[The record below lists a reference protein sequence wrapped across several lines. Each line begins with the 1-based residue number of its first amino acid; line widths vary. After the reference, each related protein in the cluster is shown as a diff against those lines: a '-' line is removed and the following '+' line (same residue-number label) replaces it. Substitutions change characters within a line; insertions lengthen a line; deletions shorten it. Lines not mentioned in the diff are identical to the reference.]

1 MSHFKSLLFCAGLCG
16 SLLGLAATGAAF
28 AEAPNAKV
36 GSAAQSSPQGGEQ
49 RVALVIGNSNYQSA
63 PKLANPGND
72 AQSMAQLLNSAGFEV
87 TEAVDLTRND
97 MVKAVQDFSAKI
109 TARGPKTV
117 AMIYYAGHGV
127 QLAGENY
134 LLPVDAKISTPADL
148 DGNSLRLVD
157 VMGTLESIPSR
168 MRIVVL
174 DACRN
179 NPFPG
184 VNDAGRGLAI
194 VDAPNGSIVGYSTA
208 PGTEAQ
214 DGDSNHSPYTSAF
227 LRRAR
232 EPNLPIEQ
240 LFKRVR
246 LDVNDATEGR
256 QTPWESSSLT
266 SEFYFFGDT
275 AVAAARTP
283 DHSPIIQTASNLP
296 SRSVRQAYDYV
307 LSEASPDY
315 YEEFIRLYPRDPLC
329 DRIRHLLGN
338 WLEATAWHKA
348 VLANS
353 PVVYRAFHDSY
364 ANSPYAPSAL
374 KLQAQPR
381 TVPLMQFT
389 RLTRSPAINAANP
402 GLSKD
407 QMLVQSPSKIAT
419 LPGKGSNPGTN
430 NGNGAGKVS
439 NLPSKNADP
448 IPAKNHKPEGTI
460 TSRRFGGGSGNSS
473 PRLASTQS
481 RNSFNSVGGH
491 GGFRH

>member
-1 MSHFKSLLFCAGLCG
+1 MSRFNMSRFKSLLVCAGLCG
-16 SLLGLAATGAAF
+16 SLVGFAITGAAF
-28 AEAPNAKV
+28 AEAPNVEV
-36 GSAAQSSPQGGEQ
+36 GSAAQPSPQNGEQ
-49 RVALVIGNSNYQSA
+49 RVALVIGNSNYQRA
-63 PKLANPGND
+63 PKLANPGHD

-87 TEAVDLTRND
+87 TEAIDLTRND

-157 VMGTLESIPSR
+157 LMGTLESIPSR

-208 PGTEAQ
+208 PGMEAQ

-227 LRRAR
+227 LRRAS

-283 DHSPIIQTASNLP
+283 DHSPIIQT
-296 SRSVRQAYDYV
+296 
-307 LSEASPDY
+307 DY

-353 PVVYRAFHDSY
+353 PVVYKSFHDSF
-364 ANSPYAPSAL
+364 ANSRYAPSAL

-389 RLTRSPAINAANP
+389 RLTRSPATSVANP
-402 GLSKD
+402 GLSKVHMPA
-407 QMLVQSPSKIAT
+407 QGPSMIAA
-419 LPGKGSNPGTN
+419 LRG
-430 NGNGAGKVS
+430 
-439 NLPSKNADP
+439 KNANP
-448 IPAKNHKPEGTI
+448 IRIKNNKPEGTI
-460 TSRRFGGGSGNSS
+460 TPRRFGGGTGGNSS
-473 PRLASTQS
+473 SHLASTQS
-481 RNSFNSVGGH
+481 RTSFNSMGGH
-491 GGFRH
+491 SGFRH